1 MALVDKFK
9 KLSAPSHET
18 CYQTVDQRTNTDK
31 HNLMG
36 YKSRN
41 ISSQYLQTEPNVN
54 ESGDISSNDFEP
66 FTD

>member
-1 MALVDKFK
+1 
-9 KLSAPSHET
+9 
-18 CYQTVDQRTNTDK
+18 
-31 HNLMG
+31 MG

-54 ESGDISSNDFEP
+54 ESGDMSSNDFEP